1 MIKLYIVNADIDSE
15 VTLEY
20 NLKYCIFY
28 LGRPGKSP
36 ERSHIS
42 SEPYEPISP
51 PQVPAVHEK
60 QDSMLLLSQR
70 GVEPAE
76 QRWVRGRL
84 RLRLSL
90 SHCLFPLC
98 VVFLYQTRKNI

>member
-1 MIKLYIVNADIDSE
+1 MGKEIPNTLMKLYVVNANTESS

-20 NLKYCIFY
+20 NLNYCIFY
-28 LGRPGKSP
+28 PSRPGKSP

-70 GVEPAE
+70 GTEPAE
-76 QRWVRGRL
+76 QR
-84 RLRLSL
+84 
-90 SHCLFPLC
+90 
-98 VVFLYQTRKNI
+98 